1 MSIQTRRLKRL
12 NKTFQSPNQ
21 MLIRQQRHSPMCIT
35 IRLVRRMAEVPGVEA
50 YSVRLP
56 LSWVFPSPSRQPLQ
70 CTKTPV
76 RKPPRNKPK
85 RNLNSPTKL
94 QRRRTQVDQDATM
107 TMASSILRW
116 LESQTSTETSSYKI
130 RPKEKSTHMS
140 TYSTALA
147 ETIRAPTSK

>member
-1 MSIQTRRLKRL
+1 
-12 NKTFQSPNQ
+12 
-21 MLIRQQRHSPMCIT
+21 
-35 IRLVRRMAEVPGVEA
+35 
-50 YSVRLP
+50 
-56 LSWVFPSPSRQPLQ
+56 
-70 CTKTPV
+70 
-76 RKPPRNKPK
+76 
-85 RNLNSPTKL
+85 
-94 QRRRTQVDQDATM
+94 M